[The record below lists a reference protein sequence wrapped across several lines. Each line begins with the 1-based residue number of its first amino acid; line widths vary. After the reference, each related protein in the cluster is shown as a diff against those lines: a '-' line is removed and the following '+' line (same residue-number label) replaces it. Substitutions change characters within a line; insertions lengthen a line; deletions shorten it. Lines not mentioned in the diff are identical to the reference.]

1 MTEDKR
7 TREGRDSVEGGK
19 RGRGEGGGKK
29 GSQQGGGGKRA
40 ARDRLAS
47 ERQRQAQADRRKRQT
62 SNVLIAVVV
71 VVVVVGIV
79 GYAWWASN
87 QNDAPTTADLPALVE
102 EQGGGIVAG
111 DGPVEVDL
119 WEDFQCPSCKA
130 FEAQFGQT
138 LRDKVDSGDVTMTI
152 HPLSFLDQNLGNS
165 SSKLAANAFGC
176 AADVG
181 QTEALDFHL
190 TVYANQPE
198 ENPGQEAWDADALIA
213 MGNEVGLEGDTWES
227 CVRDQPYSDWVAQV
241 ASSQLDA
248 GITSTPTV
256 LIDGKKVDDLAAFE
270 KTLEEAIAAQ

>member
-1 MTEDKR
+1 VTEDKR
-7 TREGRDSVEGGK
+7 GK
-19 RGRGEGGGKK
+19 
-29 GSQQGGGGKRA
+29 QGGQQAGKGKRA
-40 ARDRLAS
+40 ARDRLAT

-87 QNDAPTTADLPALVE
+87 QSDAPTTADLPALVQ
-102 EQGGGIVAG
+102 EQGGGVVVG
-111 DGPVEVDL
+111 DGATEVNL

-130 FEAQFGQT
+130 FEAQFGST

-165 SSKLAANAFGC
+165 SSVLAANAFGC

-181 QTEALDFHL
+181 EAEALDFHL

-213 MGNEVGLEGDTWES
+213 MGNTVGLEGDAWES

-241 ASSQLDA
+241 AASQLDA

-256 LIDGKKVDDLAAFE
+256 LIDGKKVANITEFG
-270 KTLEEAIAAQ
+270 KTLDEAIAAQ